1 MKERLHRFDLFL
13 LFLVCGLLVFL
24 VFSHFRPL
32 LLADIDIPARIGLI
46 IAFLTTALLIRRS
59 ERLKKYWLVFF
70 AFFAAAFAL
79 SLDLYLS
86 HWSLRL
92 LSLDINTPAGYAVDK
107 LESTFLIVIS
117 IIVLTKVSGS
127 DMASIYLKKGN
138 LKLGLVIGIVV
149 FLVIAAVSIPWAEW
163 QFQGRDLSLERVI
176 PWTPWILLFVLT
188 NAINEELLFRGLFL
202 RKLEPFLGAFPSNLL
217 IAIVFTIM
225 HVGVDYTPDV
235 LMFLAF
241 LLPLGLAMGYVM
253 QKTDSVLGSVL
264 IHAAVD
270 IPVVIGLYSTLS

>member
-32 LLADIDIPARIGLI
+32 LPADIDIPARIGLI

-225 HVGVDYTPDV
+225 HVGVDYTLDV

-253 QKTDSVLGSVL
+253 QKTDSILGSVL

>member
-32 LLADIDIPARIGLI
+32 LPADIDIPARIGLI

-127 DMASIYLKKGN
+127 DMASIYLKRGT

>member
-32 LLADIDIPARIGLI
+32 LPADIDIPARIGLI

-92 LSLDINTPAGYAVDK
+92 LSLDTNTPAGYAVDK

-253 QKTDSVLGSVL
+253 QKTDSILGSVL

>member
-32 LLADIDIPARIGLI
+32 LPADIDIPARIGLI

-163 QFQGRDLSLERVI
+163 QFQGRDLSLERII

-253 QKTDSVLGSVL
+253 QKTDSILGSVL

>member
-32 LLADIDIPARIGLI
+32 LPADIDIPARIGLI

-241 LLPLGLAMGYVM
+241 LLPLSLAMGYVM
-253 QKTDSVLGSVL
+253 QKTDSILGSVL

>member
-32 LLADIDIPARIGLI
+32 LPADIDIPARIGLI

-253 QKTDSVLGSVL
+253 QKTDSILGSVL